1 MSESIRGI
9 LILKKHLLLM
19 KRIKEGKL
27 YYVLPGGHREDN
39 EELEQ
44 TCIREFKE
52 ETNLDIIPEELL
64 LELKESEK
72 HTSFYYKCALKKL
85 SKTNVL
91 PKVKLIGEELDR
103 FKNGDFYE
111 PTWFPVIKLSKIIL
125 YPEVLQNVITKLHL

>member
-1 MSESIRGI
+1 
-9 LILKKHLLLM
+9 M

-64 LELKESEK
+64 LKLKESEK